1 MVSRSRSKA
10 LLCRPAEQMS
20 PTAKS
25 PGSTAR
31 KAPAKRKAT
40 SQRAAVE
47 ELRAADP
54 VMAGLIDMCGVISSP
69 PRKKADP
76 QEHYGALLH
85 AVVNQQL
92 SVKAG
97 AAIYGR
103 LTERFGDHTPTP
115 EELLA
120 DDPEELRLA
129 VGLSR
134 SKVGFMRSL
143 AEHILSGELE
153 LDRLDSL
160 SDEDVMAELV
170 AVKGIGEW
178 TAHMFLM
185 SHLYRPDVMA
195 PGDLGIKRA
204 IERAYGLEDPD
215 RETMERLAERWRPNR
230 TLACRYLWRSLNN
243 EPAPRPTGHPGK
255 KSVRSSP
262 NK

>member
-1 MVSRSRSKA
+1 
-10 LLCRPAEQMS
+10 MS
-20 PTAKS
+20 PSASGTGPTKRR
-25 PGSTAR
+25 G
-31 KAPAKRKAT
+31 PAKRKAT
-40 SQRAAVE
+40 SQKAAVE
-47 ELRAADP
+47 ELRTADP
-54 VMAGLIDMCGVISSP
+54 IMAGLIDACGVLSSP
-69 PRKKADP
+69 PRTRADP
-76 QEHYGALLH
+76 EEHYGALLH

-103 LTERFGDHTPTP
+103 LTERFGGQTPTP
-115 EELLA
+115 EQLLE

-129 VGLSR
+129 AGLSR

-153 LDRLDSL
+153 IDRLDSL
-160 SDEDVMAELV
+160 SDEEVLEELV

-178 TAHMFLM
+178 TGHMFLM
-185 SHLYRPDVMA
+185 SHLHRPDVMA

-204 IERAYGLEDPD
+204 IERAYGLEEPD
-215 RETMERLAERWRPNR
+215 RETMERLAERWRPHR

-243 EPAPRPTGHPGK
+243 EPVAPPTGHPGK
-255 KSVRSSP
+255 KSVRTSA